1 MVNGSASVGAA
12 INAAVGLGIYET
24 YEEAV
29 EKMVKVK
36 DVFTPKPENV
46 SIYKQLNEEVYQS
59 LTDYTDEVL
68 KKSYNVLH
76 PEG

>member
-1 MVNGSASVGAA
+1 
-12 INAAVGLGIYET
+12 
-24 YEEAV
+24 
-29 EKMVKVK
+29 MVKVK

>member
-1 MVNGSASVGAA
+1 MAVPVSVQQSMRPLAW
-12 INAAVGLGIYET
+12 GIYES

-46 SIYKQLNEEVYQS
+46 AVYKRLNEEVYQG

-68 KKSYNVLH
+68 KKTYSVLH